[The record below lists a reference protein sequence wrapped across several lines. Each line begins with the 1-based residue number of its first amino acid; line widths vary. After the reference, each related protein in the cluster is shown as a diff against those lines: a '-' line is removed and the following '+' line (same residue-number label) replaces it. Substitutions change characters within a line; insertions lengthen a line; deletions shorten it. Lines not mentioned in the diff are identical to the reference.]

1 MSRPV
6 SPRRSLPGR
15 RHSVRRPVASALVL
29 ALLAPY
35 VPAAFA
41 QQPSV
46 PATAAATPSATA
58 PVDLRFVGDTY
69 RLGIGY
75 DSENGLAGEAL
86 FVFGETARAAWIGE
100 LWATASSAGG
110 AKLSYQ
116 WQPEQGGADA
126 AVRKFFVAADQN
138 EWRDRKLTLG
148 GGFETP
154 AWFAAGY
161 AAAAI
166 TGRRQTGFDS
176 TSSVQTITGVDA
188 GRPFEQDIETTVTT
202 RSFERAWDY
211 GVGVRAGRF
220 YEEPLLR
227 LTVGG
232 DYEWGEG
239 NASQATLTLG
249 AEKFFAGTPHS
260 IGVVGEFL
268 HRRGDFTTDGDDAR
282 VVATYRYSFGG
293 AAWKPATQVR
303 RVPVE
308 LPAANAAPTAP
319 AVASGVPPAPRVE
332 RRLVK
337 TTASASADAFFD
349 LDRSVLR
356 PDARAALDAIA
367 VRLSA
372 TPYEGNLRVT
382 GHTCDL
388 GPDAYNLALSQRR
401 ATAVRDY
408 LVAAGVPAGRIV
420 AEGMGERAPRG
431 PNDAAGRPKNRRVEI
446 EFVTVVEREETV
458 TLPPAA
464 PPPAA
469 APVPA
474 ATSPRIEWREEIV
487 DAEPAWLR
495 RALVSPAAHKRSVDV
510 YTTQETTSAVSEGPK
525 KYLNRAPVA
534 AADAYT
540 VDENSS
546 ANSFDVLANDADPDG
561 DKLSIAG
568 VSTPAQG
575 SAVIAGGRILYTPAP
590 GHVGTDAFTY
600 TVTDAGGAT
609 GTASVAVTVARRNR
623 APLAQ
628 DDYAMT
634 GYQVPTTID
643 VLANDRDPDGDALT
657 IVSFST
663 PVSGSARLIRGPDNT
678 LIYQAINGFVGYD
691 SFVYTISDGRG
702 GTATALVTVFADP

>member
-1 MSRPV
+1 MSRPTSV
-6 SPRRSLPGR
+6 RRSLPGR
-15 RHSVRRPVASALVL
+15 CRFARRPVASALAL

-35 VPAAFA
+35 APFALA
-41 QQPSV
+41 QQPPTPV
-46 PATAAATPSATA
+46 PAPAAAPL
-58 PVDLRFVGDTY
+58 DLRFVGDTY

-75 DSENGLAGEAL
+75 DSENGLAGEAF

-110 AKLSYQ
+110 AKVSYQ

-138 EWRDRKLTLG
+138 EWRDRKITLG
-148 GGFETP
+148 GGIETP
-154 AWFAAGY
+154 AWFAEGY

-166 TGRRQTGFDS
+166 TGRRQTGLVS
-176 TSSVQTITGVDA
+176 TSSVQTVSGVDA
-188 GRPFEQDIETTVTT
+188 GRPYQQDIATTVTT

-220 YEEPLLR
+220 YEGPLLR

-239 NASQATLTLG
+239 NANQATLTLG

-260 IGVVGEFL
+260 VGVVGEFL
-268 HRRGDFTTDGDDAR
+268 HRRGDFETDANDAR
-282 VVATYRYSFGG
+282 VVAMYRYSFGG
-293 AAWKPATQVR
+293 AAWKPAAQVR

-308 LPAANAAPTAP
+308 VPAAIPAPTPTAT
-319 AVASGVPPAPRVE
+319 AAASTAQSAPRVE

-337 TTASASADAFFD
+337 TTASATADAFFD

-367 VRLSA
+367 ARLAA

-420 AEGMGERAPRG
+420 AEGMGERAPRF

-446 EFVTVVEREETV
+446 EFVTVVEREEAV

-464 PPPAA
+464 PPSAA

-474 ATSPRIEWREEIV
+474 APSPRIEWREEV
-487 DAEPAWLR
+487 VAAEPAWVR
-495 RALVSPAAHKRSVDV
+495 RALVSPAAHKRTVDV
-510 YTTQETTSAVSEGPK
+510 YTTQQTTTAVSEGPK
-525 KYLNRAPVA
+525 QYLNRAPAPVG
-534 AADAYT
+534 DAYS
-540 VDENSS
+540 VDQDSS

-561 DKLSIAG
+561 DTLSIAS
-568 VSTPAQG
+568 VSAPAQG

-590 GHVGTDAFTY
+590 GYVGPDAFTY
-600 TVTDAGGAT
+600 TVADGKGAT
-609 GTASVAVTVARRNR
+609 GAASVAVTVARRNR
-623 APLAQ
+623 APVAKA
-628 DDYAMT
+628 DYAMT
-634 GYQVPTTID
+634 GYQVATPIA
-643 VLANDRDPDGDALT
+643 VLANDSDPDGDALT
-657 IVSFST
+657 IVSFT
-663 PVSGSARLIRGPDNT
+663 MPGSGSATLTRGPNDT

-691 SFVYTISDGRG
+691 SFSYTISDGRG
-702 GTATALVTVFADP
+702 GTATAGVSVFADP